1 MSSALAHQQRV
12 ASPPMERLAR
22 FQDKRWVGDKR
33 NQVVHD
39 VDNCT
44 SAEVLDE
51 LVEAESFIC
60 FAPDALAEARNRGY
74 RRCGACEGSR
84 LAVRDEMTERTAA
97 AGE

>member
-1 MSSALAHQQRV
+1 MSSALTRHQRV

-33 NQVVHD
+33 NQVAHD

-60 FAPDALAEARNRGY
+60 FAPDTLAEGRNRGY
-74 RRCGACEGSR
+74 RRCDACEGAR
-84 LAVRDEMTERTAA
+84 QALLDEMTERTAA